1 MGKAEAP
8 TKIPAVAPG
17 QQLQWSLP
25 STLARALGALQTHP
39 RGRNFQFAS
48 CEVKLKISSERA
60 IHVLMLSWDGP
71 ITPNSFFSSQEE
83 QQDSGSNLA
92 NCASKAKQNHRLT
105 YELRQ
110 PALQA
115 QKEKTIFVE
124 KGLF

>member
-1 MGKAEAP
+1 
-8 TKIPAVAPG
+8 
-17 QQLQWSLP
+17 
-25 STLARALGALQTHP
+25 
-39 RGRNFQFAS
+39 
-48 CEVKLKISSERA
+48 
-60 IHVLMLSWDGP
+60 MLSWDGP

-124 KGLF
+124 KGLFWMLTTLIFLFFFLHIFF